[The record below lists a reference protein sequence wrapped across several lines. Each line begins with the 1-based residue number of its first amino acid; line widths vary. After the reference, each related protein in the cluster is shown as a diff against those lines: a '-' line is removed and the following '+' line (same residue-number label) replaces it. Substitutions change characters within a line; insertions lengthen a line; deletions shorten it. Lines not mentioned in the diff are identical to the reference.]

1 MEKKEEATFGVT
13 CKCKDKVGLEGN
25 AKKCLCV
32 TYENLRAYVSIWDV
46 REEKAEGEEDPVI
59 LNYGIDKGYE
69 GKVENGDD

>member
-1 MEKKEEATFGVT
+1 MAKKEEATSDVT

-32 TYENLRAYVSIWDV
+32 TYENLRAYVSIRDV

-59 LNYGIDKGYE
+59 QNYGIDEGCE